1 MQNNIDPRDEEY
13 TDNQYGDVF
22 EYQMRKFDKIK
33 DSTGRNMIQSGDRV
47 HHKCKIDGFYKEG
60 TIHHMIGGSFAIES
74 DRYRTLYN
82 YNQVKAYSIIKI
94 NESKK

>member
-1 MQNNIDPRDEEY
+1 MQNNLEPEEDEY

-33 DSTGRNMIQSGDRV
+33 DSTERNMIQSGDRV
-47 HHKCKIDGFYKEG
+47 HHKCKIDGLYKEG